1 MGPIPGSTTNQVAS
15 DTSSQSAKRH
25 TRPPRGNSDFERALG
40 SCWDAIKIHAGKA
53 AVKKLLA
60 REFPGITDAVGDIG
74 FANDAVN
81 IVYETQSGELIQV
94 PFDFSKFVY
103 SMLEDVGGKTKNPV
117 LELTGLIGQPAT
129 DCLQAALWLTQQAG
143 KKWGSQLRARFYPC
157 PSGQVRD
164 GGGTCQL
171 PACPTGQTREF
182 FWGGGGGGGGGGRG
196 RRHLPNPRVPR
207 RSSPQRRRRVRTP
220 GLSHRSDSRGR
231 RHLPNPRVPRRSSPQ
246 RRRRVR
252 TPGLPRRTDP
262 ETATVSSRPV
272 PSIRCAITAVS
283 ANSRLAPTDRS
294 AATTTTASFRLARL
308 DRSETATVSVSSPPA
323 RPDRSATAAVS
334 ANSRLVPTGR
344 SVAAMVCVSFRLVR
358 RGRSVAAMVCV
369 SFRRVRRGRSVAAMV
384 CVSFRACPSGQVRGG
399 DGVCQLPACPS
410 GQVRGGDGACQLP
423 ACPSGQ
429 VRGSDGVCEL
439 PPCPPGQ
446 TRSGS
451 QCVPFVILGPQD
463 QAPTLSR

>member
-1 MGPIPGSTTNQVAS
+1 MRANPRFRTRFSSALASRKFRETLVVATVTALIVGSVVAVSFAVPVRPTADHPISTKLVGPIPGSTTNQVAS

-171 PACPTGQTREF
+171 PACPTGQTRE
-182 FWGGGGGGGGGGRG
+182 GDGTC
-196 RRHLPNPRVPR
+196 
-207 RSSPQRRRRVRTP
+207 RTP
-220 GLSHRSDSRGR
+220 ACPDDQVRNGDGVCERPACPDGQTRDGDCQLPACPIDQVRNNGGVCELPACPDGQSRGDDNNCQ
-231 RHLPNPRVPRRSSPQ
+231 LPACPSGQIRDGDGVCQLPACPAGQ
-246 RRRRVR
+246 VR
-252 TPGLPRRTDP
+252 NSGGVCELPACPDGQ
-262 ETATVSSRPV
+262 SRDGDNNCQLP
-272 PSIRCAITAVS
+272 
-283 ANSRLAPTDRS
+283 
-294 AATTTTASFRLARL
+294 
-308 DRSETATVSVSSPPA
+308 
-323 RPDRSATAAVS
+323 
-334 ANSRLVPTGR
+334 
-344 SVAAMVCVSFRLVR
+344 
-358 RGRSVAAMVCV
+358 
-369 SFRRVRRGRSVAAMV
+369 
-384 CVSFRACPSGQVRGG
+384 ACPSGQVRGG

-410 GQVRGGDGACQLP
+410 GQVRGSDGACQLP
-423 ACPSGQ
+423 ACPSGQVRGSDGACQLPACPSRQ

-463 QAPTLSR
+463 QAPTRAGDSPDG

>member
-1 MGPIPGSTTNQVAS
+1 MRANPRFRTRFSSALASRKFRETLVVATVTALIVGSVVAVSFAVPVRPTADHPISTKLVGPIPGSTTNQVAS

-25 TRPPRGNSDFERALG
+25 TRPPRGNSDFERVLG

-60 REFPGITDAVGDIG
+60 REFPGITDAVGDIE

-143 KKWGSQLRARFYPC
+143 KKWGVSSARG
-157 PSGQVRD
+157 STLV
-164 GGGTCQL
+164 
-171 PACPTGQTREF
+171 
-182 FWGGGGGGGGGGRG
+182 
-196 RRHLPNPRVPR
+196 
-207 RSSPQRRRRVRTP
+207 RRVRSVTVAGP
-220 GLSHRSDSRGR
+220 VSSRPVPPVR
-231 RHLPNPRVPRRSSPQ
+231 PERATALAEPPRAPTIKSATATACANARPVPP
-246 RRRRVR
+246 VR
-252 TPGLPRRTDP
+252 LERATALAEPPRAPTIKSATATAFANARPAQTDRP

-294 AATTTTASFRLARL
+294 AATTTTASSRLARL

-323 RPDRSATAAVS
+323 RPDKSATAAVS
-334 ANSRLVPTGR
+334 ANSRLAPTDR
-344 SVAAMVCVSFRLVR
+344 SATATTTV
-358 RGRSVAAMVCV
+358 G
-369 SFRRVRRGRSVAAMV
+369 FRRVRRGRSVAAMV
-384 CVSFRACPSGQVRGG
+384 CVGFRRVR
-399 DGVCQLPACPS
+399 
-410 GQVRGGDGACQLP
+410 RG
-423 ACPSGQ
+423 
-429 VRGSDGVCEL
+429 
-439 PPCPPGQ
+439 
-446 TRSGS
+446 RS
-451 QCVPFVILGPQD
+451 V
-463 QAPTLSR
+463 AA

>member
-1 MGPIPGSTTNQVAS
+1 MRANPRFRTRFSSALASRKFRETLVVATVTALIVGSVVAVSFAVPVRPTADHPISTKLVGPIPGSTTNQVAS

-60 REFPGITDAVGDIG
+60 REFQGITDAVGDIE

-81 IVYETQSGELIQV
+81 IMYETQSGELIQV

-171 PACPTGQTREF
+171 PACPTGQTRE
-182 FWGGGGGGGGGGRG
+182 GGGTC
-196 RRHLPNPRVPR
+196 
-207 RSSPQRRRRVRTP
+207 RTP
-220 GLSHRSDSRGR
+220 ACPDDQVRNGDGVCERPACPDGQTRDGDGVCQ
-231 RHLPNPRVPRRSSPQ
+231 LPACPAGQ
-246 RRRRVR
+246 VR
-252 TPGLPRRTDP
+252 NSGGVCELPACPDGQ
-262 ETATVSSRPV
+262 
-272 PSIRCAITAVS
+272 IRDGDNNCQ
-283 ANSRLAPTDRS
+283 LP
-294 AATTTTASFRLARL
+294 
-308 DRSETATVSVSSPPA
+308 
-323 RPDRSATAAVS
+323 
-334 ANSRLVPTGR
+334 
-344 SVAAMVCVSFRLVR
+344 
-358 RGRSVAAMVCV
+358 
-369 SFRRVRRGRSVAAMV
+369 
-384 CVSFRACPSGQVRGG
+384 ACPSGQVRGG

-410 GQVRGGDGACQLP
+410 GQVRGG
-423 ACPSGQ
+423 
-429 VRGSDGVCEL
+429 DGVCEL

-463 QAPTLSR
+463 QAPTEPVTRQTVEP